1 MTVLRQAAN
10 ILDISEFE
18 VLHHAYEHW
27 YGKTAPVEEINHAFS
42 HYLTNQEVPHWG
54 RHYALDVIASFEA
67 EITAKCECLD
77 LFWQLAWGPKTI
89 NRNVHSFLQ
98 A

>member
-10 ILDISEFE
+10 ILDISEFD

-27 YGKTAPVEEINHAFS
+27 YGKAAPVEVINRAFS
-42 HYLTNQEVPHWG
+42 HYLTNHEVPHWG
-54 RHYALDVIASFEA
+54 RHYALDVIASFET
-67 EITAKCECLD
+67 EIAAKCACLG
-77 LFWQLAWGPKTI
+77 LLWQLAWGPKTTS
-89 NRNVHSFLQ
+89 NNESSMMM